1 MKKLFTMKT
10 KTKTT
15 WRKMKLGEI
24 ARDIR
29 EPYEPIKTEGKPYI
43 GLEHIEQQ
51 TLQLSGVGRSSET
64 QSTKKVFKS
73 GDILF
78 GTLRPYFRKVVRP
91 KFDGVCSTDIAV
103 IRPTQKG
110 DGDFLKYFIANQ
122 DFIDFASNISSGTR
136 MPRANWK
143 TLQKTEWTLPEL
155 GEQNKI
161 GDVLSAYDDLIE
173 NNTKRIKILEQIAQA
188 IYKEWFVYFRFPRLR
203 RGFGGQA
210 GHEKAKSRSERSS
223 ATGIKMIDSKTEF
236 GKIPEKWKIGRLSD
250 LAKVTMGQSPS
261 SDFYNE
267 TGEGLP
273 FHQGVTNFGFR
284 FPTTTTYSTEG
295 ARKADKGDIL
305 FSVRAPV
312 GRINVASIDMIIGR
326 GLAAI
331 KSVSGNQSFLLYYL
345 KYLFQT
351 EDLIG
356 GGAIFASVTK
366 NDLNNFSVVIPNT
379 STIEKFESLIHP
391 LDELILN
398 ISNKHLILKNSRDLL
413 LPKLVTGE
421 ISVK

>member
-1 MKKLFTMKT
+1 MKT

-188 IYKEWFVYFRFPRLR
+188 IYKEWFVGNLRFKN
-203 RGFGGQA
+203 Q
-210 GHEKAKSRSERSS
+210 KAKLSEVVKPQYGYTES
-223 ATGIKMIDSKTEF
+223 AQNKPVGPKYLRGMDINKTSYIDWSNVPYCE
-236 GKIPEKWKIGRLSD
+236 IS
-250 LAKVTMGQSPS
+250 
-261 SDFYNE
+261 NE
-267 TGEGLP
+267 DKKKYQLE
-273 FHQGVTNFGFR
+273 
-284 FPTTTTYSTEG
+284 
-295 ARKADKGDIL
+295 KGDIVVIRMADPGKIGIMEQDADAVFASYL
-305 FSVRAPV
+305 IRLKIIDD
-312 GRINVASIDMIIGR
+312 RISP
-326 GLAAI
+326 
-331 KSVSGNQSFLLYYL
+331 YYL
-345 KYLFQT
+345 FYF
-351 EDLIG
+351 LISDQYQNYIQGASG
-356 GGAIFASVTK
+356 GTTRKSASAGVVVGTDIVIPPK
-366 NDLNNFSVVIPNT
+366 ELVDKFEEKISLLRAELNNLLVQN
-379 STIEKFESLIHP
+379 
-391 LDELILN
+391 
-398 ISNKHLILKNSRDLL
+398 SNLRQARDLL
-413 LPKLVTGE
+413 LPKLVGGE
-421 ISVK
+421 IEVG

>member
-10 KTKTT
+10 KTKKTS
-15 WRKMKLGEI
+15 RKMKLGEI

-122 DFIDFASNISSGTR
+122 DFIDFASNNSSGTR
-136 MPRANWK
+136 TPRANWK

-188 IYKEWFVYFRFPRLR
+188 IYKEGFVYFRFP
-203 RGFGGQA
+203 
-210 GHEKAKSRSERSS
+210 GHEKV
-223 ATGIKMIDSKTEF
+223 KMVDSKTEI
-236 GKIPEKWKIGRLSD
+236 GKGWGVIKAGQL
-250 LAKVTMGQSPS
+250 LAKVQRKPKVKRGEYIKEGEFLVVDQGQNFISGYTADAEAVYRENLPLIVFGDHTRILKFIDFPFACGADGTQLLS
-261 SDFYNE
+261 SNSKRMPITLFFYALQNVD
-267 TGEGLP
+267 LS
-273 FHQGVTNFGFR
+273 NFAYARHFKFLKEKNVLFPDQQTASAFDSYINPIRGF
-284 FPTTTTYSTEG
+284 
-295 ARKADKGDIL
+295 I
-305 FSVRAPV
+305 
-312 GRINVASIDMIIGR
+312 R
-326 GLAAI
+326 GLLQENI
-331 KSVSGNQSFLLYYL
+331 KLRQ
-345 KYLFQT
+345 
-351 EDLIG
+351 
-356 GGAIFASVTK
+356 A
-366 NDLNNFSVVIPNT
+366 
-379 STIEKFESLIHP
+379 
-391 LDELILN
+391 
-398 ISNKHLILKNSRDLL
+398 RDLL

-421 ISVK
+421 IEVKL